1 MSIRIGGDSQ
11 MAEWRKWFSRTGGAG
26 AKRKAS
32 DTKSGASFG
41 ANAGEVAG
49 TASGAS
55 YDEDQDKLRTMVG
68 EAVVIS
74 DRLQAAVGEVDS
86 SVGQL
91 EAIADRSA
99 VQEDRLRQQSRLA
112 AGRLDEAFSA
122 LQEVAA
128 ASEEIRSNSESMSK
142 QSQEARDVVI
152 DVCRSML
159 QTDEVMNDLA
169 KHHGTMEERVSGL
182 IAEASKITQMN
193 ELIQEIVSQTSL
205 LALNAAIE
213 AAHAGEYG
221 SGFTVV
227 AQEIRKLAE
236 QSSVAVKQST
246 GIVRDIEAGIRQ
258 VVASVAEEKQS
269 VARGLAEM
277 KVNRDRM
284 DAIYNHILKVDGQV
298 GKTLTAAAEQADR
311 TSAANAM
318 LKDVVDSVNQMMSS
332 IDDTL
337 AQNVKQR
344 EETAKLGRVSTELK
358 ASADELI
365 GAVHQAGG
373 KVWSDTGLAEKE
385 RWTQFITTMAADPA
399 LCGLDEG
406 IHRRVLSGWLAQT
419 AGVEAIWSNRSDGSF
434 IYSEPVAGL
443 LNARS
448 RDWWK
453 KAIDG
458 EIFVSEV
465 YLSAITKK
473 PCVTVST
480 PLLGA
485 DGRPIG
491 VIGIDIVIS
500 S

>member
-1 MSIRIGGDSQ
+1 
-11 MAEWRKWFSRTGGAG
+11 MAGWRSWFNGR
-26 AKRKAS
+26 
-32 DTKSGASFG
+32 KSGPE
-41 ANAGEVAG
+41 AGR
-49 TASGAS
+49 TASGAAS
-55 YDEDQDKLRTMVG
+55 AVSAGQGGAAYDADQDKLRTMVG

-99 VQEDRLRQQSRLA
+99 VQEDRLRQQSKLA

-128 ASEEIRSNSESMSK
+128 ASEEIRATSEGMSR
-142 QSQEARDVVI
+142 QSREARDVVL
-152 DVCRSML
+152 DVCKSML
-159 QTDEVMNDLA
+159 QTDEAMNDLA
-169 KHHGTMEERVSGL
+169 VNHGTMEERVSGL

-213 AAHAGEYG
+213 AAHAGDYG

-236 QSSVAVKQST
+236 QSGVAVKQST
-246 GIVRDIEAGIRQ
+246 AIVRNIEAGIRQ

-277 KVNRDRM
+277 AVNRDRM
-284 DAIYNHILKVDGQV
+284 DAIYNHIVKVDGQV
-298 GKTLTAAAEQADR
+298 GKTLTAAVEQAGR

-337 AQNVKQR
+337 AQNLKQR

-358 ASADELI
+358 AAADELI

-373 KVWSDTGLAEKE
+373 KVWTDTGLAEKE
-385 RWTQFITTMAADPA
+385 RWMQFLTTMAADPA
-399 LCGLDEG
+399 LGGLNEN
-406 IHRRVLSGWLAQT
+406 IHRKVLSGWLAQT
-419 AGVEAIWSNRSDGSF
+419 AGVEAIWSNRADGSF
-434 IYSEPVAGL
+434 IFSEPVAGL

-453 KAIDG
+453 KAMGG

-480 PLLGA
+480 PLQGV

-491 VIGIDIVIS
+491 VVGIDIVIS

>member
-1 MSIRIGGDSQ
+1 MTG
-11 MAEWRKWFSRTGGAG
+11 WRKWFNGTDG
-26 AKRKAS
+26 AKAKRTAS
-32 DTKSGASFG
+32 DTAAAVSAGSAGAG
-41 ANAGEVAG
+41 HDA
-49 TASGAS
+49 
-55 YDEDQDKLRTMVG
+55 DQDKLRTMVG

-112 AGRLDEAFSA
+112 SGRLDEAFSA

-128 ASEEIRSNSESMSK
+128 ASEEIRATSEGMSR
-142 QSQEARDVVI
+142 QSREARDVVI
-152 DVCRSML
+152 DVCKSML

-169 KHHGTMEERVSGL
+169 AHHGTMEERVSAL

-236 QSSVAVKQST
+236 QSSVAVKRSS
-246 GIVRDIEAGIRQ
+246 GIVRNIEAGIRQ

-277 KVNRDRM
+277 QVNRDRM
-284 DAIYNHILKVDGQV
+284 DAIYNHIVKVDGQV
-298 GKTLTAAAEQADR
+298 GKTLTAAAEQAGR

-337 AQNVKQR
+337 AQNLKQR
-344 EETAKLGRVSTELK
+344 DETAKLGRVSTELK
-358 ASADELI
+358 TAADELI

-385 RWTQFITTMAADPA
+385 RWMQFLTTMAADPA
-399 LCGLDEG
+399 LSGLSED

-419 AGVEAIWSNRSDGSF
+419 AGVEAIWSNRADGSF
-434 IYSEPVAGL
+434 VFSEPVAGL

-448 RDWWK
+448 REWWK
-453 KAIDG
+453 KAMDG

-480 PLLGA
+480 PLQGE

>member
-1 MSIRIGGDSQ
+1 M
-11 MAEWRKWFSRTGGAG
+11 RKEAG
-26 AKRKAS
+26 AAS
-32 DTKSGASFG
+32 EAATQTGA
-41 ANAGEVAG
+41 VAL
-49 TASGAS
+49 A
-55 YDEDQDKLRTMVG
+55 EQDKLRTMVG

-74 DRLQAAVGEVDS
+74 DRLQAAVDEVDS

-128 ASEEIRSNSESMSK
+128 ASEEIRATSEGMSR
-142 QSQEARDVVI
+142 QSKEARDVVI
-152 DVCRSML
+152 DVCKSML

-169 KHHGTMEERVSGL
+169 VHHGTMEERVSGL
-182 IAEASKITQMN
+182 IAQASKITQMN

-236 QSSVAVKQST
+236 QSGVAVKQST

-284 DAIYNHILKVDGQV
+284 DAIYNHIVKVDGQV
-298 GKTLTAAAEQADR
+298 GQTLGAAVEQADR
-311 TSAANAM
+311 TTVANAM
-318 LKDVVDSVNQMMSS
+318 LKDVVDAVNLMMAS

-344 EETAKLGRVSTELK
+344 EETAKLGRVSTGLK
-358 ASADELI
+358 AAADELI
-365 GAVHQAGG
+365 GAVQQAGG
-373 KVWSDTGLAEKE
+373 RVWSDTGLAEKE
-385 RWTQFITTMAADPA
+385 RWMQFLETMAADPA
-399 LCGLDEG
+399 LVGLEED
-406 IHRRVLSGWLAQT
+406 IHRKVLSGWLANT
-419 AGVEAIWSNRSDGSF
+419 AGVEAIWSNRADGSF
-434 IYSEPVAGL
+434 IFSEPVAGL

-453 KAIDG
+453 KAMEGDM
-458 EIFVSEV
+458 FVSEV

-473 PCVTVST
+473 PCVTVSM
-480 PLLGA
+480 PLPGTE
-485 DGRPIG
+485 GKPIG

>member
-1 MSIRIGGDSQ
+1 
-11 MAEWRKWFSRTGGAG
+11 MAGWRKWFNGTDGTE
-26 AKRKAS
+26 AKRAAS
-32 DTKSGASFG
+32 DTATAVS
-41 ANAGEVAG
+41 AGSAAAG
-49 TASGAS
+49 HDA
-55 YDEDQDKLRTMVG
+55 DQDKLRTMVG

-112 AGRLDEAFSA
+112 SGRLDEAFSA

-128 ASEEIRSNSESMSK
+128 ASEEIRATSEGMSR
-142 QSQEARDVVI
+142 QSREARDVVI
-152 DVCRSML
+152 DVCKSML

-169 KHHGTMEERVSGL
+169 VHHGTMEERVSVL

-193 ELIQEIVSQTSL
+193 DLIQEIVSQTSL

-213 AAHAGEYG
+213 AAHAGEFG

-236 QSSVAVKQST
+236 QSSIAVKRSS

-277 KVNRDRM
+277 QVNRDRM
-284 DAIYNHILKVDGQV
+284 DAIYNHIVKVDGQV
-298 GKTLTAAAEQADR
+298 GKTLTAAAEQASR

-337 AQNVKQR
+337 AQNLKQR

-358 ASADELI
+358 AAADELI

-385 RWTQFITTMAADPA
+385 RWMQFLTTMAADPA
-399 LCGLDEG
+399 LAGLNED
-406 IHRRVLSGWLAQT
+406 IHRKVLSGWLAQT
-419 AGVEAIWSNRSDGSF
+419 AGVEAIWSNRADGSF
-434 IYSEPVAGL
+434 VFSEPVAGL

-448 RDWWK
+448 REWWK
-453 KAIDG
+453 KAMDG

-480 PLLGA
+480 PLQGA

-491 VIGIDIVIS
+491 VVGIDIVIS

>member
-1 MSIRIGGDSQ
+1 MI
-11 MAEWRKWFSRTGGAG
+11 
-26 AKRKAS
+26 
-32 DTKSGASFG
+32 
-41 ANAGEVAG
+41 
-49 TASGAS
+49 
-55 YDEDQDKLRTMVG
+55 G

-74 DRLQAAVGEVDS
+74 DRLQAAVDEVDS

-112 AGRLDEAFSA
+112 SGRLEEAFSA

-128 ASEEIRSNSESMSK
+128 ASEEIRTTSEGMSR
-142 QSQEARDVVI
+142 QSGEAKAVVV

-169 KHHGTMEERVSGL
+169 ANHGTMEERVSHL
-182 IAEASKITQMN
+182 IAQASKITQMN

-221 SGFTVV
+221 SGFSVV

-236 QSSVAVKQST
+236 ESGAAVKRST
-246 GIVRDIEAGIRQ
+246 GIVHDIEAGIRE
-258 VVASVAEEKQS
+258 VVASVAEEKKS

-277 KVNRDRM
+277 KLNRDRM
-284 DAIYNHILKVDGQV
+284 DAIYNHIVQVDGQV
-298 GKTLTAAAEQADR
+298 GTTLAAAVEQAER
-311 TSAANAM
+311 TSVANAM
-318 LKDVVDSVNQMMSS
+318 LKDVVDSVNVMMEG

-337 AQNVKQR
+337 AQNLLQR
-344 EETAKLGRVSTELK
+344 EETAKLGRVSAELK
-358 ASADELI
+358 GAADELI
-365 GAVHQAGG
+365 GAVQQAGG
-373 KVWSDTGLAEKE
+373 KVWSETGLAEKE
-385 RWTQFITTMAADPA
+385 RWTQFLSTVAADPA
-399 LCGLDEG
+399 LGSMSEE
-406 IHRRVLSGWLAQT
+406 IHRRVLSGWLSQT
-419 AGVEAIWSNRSDGSF
+419 AGLEAIWSNRADGAF
-434 IYSEPVAGL
+434 VFSEPVAGL

-453 KAIDG
+453 RAMKG

-473 PCVTVST
+473 PCVTVSM
-480 PLLGA
+480 PLSGPE
-485 DGRPIG
+485 GQPIG
-491 VIGIDIVIS
+491 VIGIDIVVS